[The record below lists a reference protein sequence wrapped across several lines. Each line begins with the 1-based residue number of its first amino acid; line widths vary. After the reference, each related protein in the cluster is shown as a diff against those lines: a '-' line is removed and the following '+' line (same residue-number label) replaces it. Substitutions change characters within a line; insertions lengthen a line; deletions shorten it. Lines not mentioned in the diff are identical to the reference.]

1 MGYTLTMTARR
12 ADATAVVRTRSWRL
26 FRGVLA
32 MVAFALPVVLLGLA
46 VRQQFG
52 PLIRADDAASRAATG
67 FSVRHGLV
75 PMLTVIQVAFLPV
88 FVYLV
93 ATAVAIWV
101 WKAKKL
107 RGRALWAFVTM
118 MVGWGIGGISKLIAQ
133 RARPVVDGP
142 VPHAEGYSFP
152 SGHTLNITLAA
163 GVMVFLLWPLLTTAW
178 RRVAVVLAIV
188 VPVMVGLDRL
198 FVGAHFPS
206 DILAGHILGLGI
218 MFASWIGFIGKTAS
232 ISSPGPSHPA

>member
-1 MGYTLTMTARR
+1 MATL
-12 ADATAVVRTRSWRL
+12 V
-26 FRGVLA
+26 
-32 MVAFALPVVLLGLA
+32 FALPVVLLGLA
-46 VRQQFG
+46 VRQQFD

-67 FSVRHGLV
+67 FSIRHGLV
-75 PMLTVIQVAFLPV
+75 PALTVIQTVSLPI

-93 ATAVAIWV
+93 ATVVVVWV
-101 WKAKKL
+101 WRSKKL

-118 MVGWGIGGISKLIAQ
+118 MVGWGIGGISKPVAQ

-163 GVMVFLLWPLLTTAW
+163 GVMVFLLWPLLSAAW

-188 VPVMVGLDRL
+188 VPVLVGLDRL
-198 FVGAHFPS
+198 FIGAHFPS
-206 DILAGHILGLGI
+206 DILAGHILGAGI
-218 MFASWIGFIGKTAS
+218 MFASWIGFIGRTAS

>member
-1 MGYTLTMTARR
+1 MTTRWAGV
-12 ADATAVVRTRSWRL
+12 TAVVRTRSWRL
-26 FRGVLA
+26 LRGVLA
-32 MVAFALPVVLLGLA
+32 MLVFALPVVLLGLA
-46 VRQQFG
+46 VRQQFD
-52 PLIRADDAASRAATG
+52 PLIRADDALSRAATG
-67 FSVRHGLV
+67 FTVRHGLV
-75 PMLTVIQVAFLPV
+75 PTLTVIQTVSLPI

-93 ATAVAIWV
+93 ATGVVVWV
-101 WKAKKL
+101 WRSKRLK
-107 RGRALWAFVTM
+107 GRALWAFVTM
-118 MVGWGIGGISKLIAQ
+118 MVGWGIGGISKPITQ

-163 GVMVFLLWPLLTTAW
+163 GVMVFLLWPLLSAAQ

-188 VPVMVGLDRL
+188 VPVIVGMDRL
-198 FVGAHFPS
+198 FIGAHFPT

-232 ISSPGPSHPA
+232 TSSPGPSHPA